1 MRRLLAFQGMILL
14 LIYGTEGVGSRRNE
28 FFLRIDDKGR
38 NKERVGGHVFVVL
51 CIAGDILSAMNYQ
64 SYET

>member
-1 MRRLLAFQGMILL
+1 VEETR
-14 LIYGTEGVGSRRNE
+14 Y
-28 FFLRIDDKGR
+28 FLRIDEKGR
-38 NKERVGGHVFVVL
+38 NEERDGVHIFVVL